1 MRSHPVVDSE
11 ALGSLGSLDPL
22 NAAEMELT
30 FSQAGG
36 GIGRIAF
43 RDIWLTANARQ
54 QANHHFEALRDGVAS
69 PPPAPPESDRYI
81 LQHASTIKWR
91 DRATDRDYSATASV
105 FGAYSISVQ
114 GQELVLTSPDA
125 WQSSKPGEFTAH
137 VVDEEDRVVLE
148 ISRKWQLGDGFD
160 ISLDQTITNMSGGAV
175 EVRWVQYGPPS
186 LIVDRSR
193 YMDRRRFRFGFELSE
208 AIDPDHRFP
217 IDSGSSIL
225 LEMGD
230 VTSPDDEPI
239 LWPNAT
245 SLEEG
250 FRLSWFATTNR
261 YFGLGVHPVLDDQG
275 HGSRLFGSSVAK
287 ITRTLMHEHV
297 DGDERWLSYFGSDES
312 EEVILT
318 GLYTSPMTL
327 QSGDSHA
334 IDMGVFAGPLERGM
348 LDDQQPYAALNMG
361 GLILYQMSSFCAIC
375 TFQWLALIII
385 DVLAFLDFYVVFDW
399 GLAIIV
405 LVIIVRTML
414 HPLTKRS
421 QMNMQ
426 QFGKKMQKLK
436 PDMDRIKKKFADDSK
451 AQQQEQMKLMREH
464 GVNPLQMLGCL
475 PMFLQMPIWV
485 ALYAVLYFAFDLRQ
499 EPAFFGI
506 FQEFWDWPFLADL
519 SAADHFFG
527 EFAEPWQFLMW
538 NMTGINI
545 LPILMG
551 GIFFFQQKYMTPQNA
566 DTMTPEQRQQQKIMR
581 VMMVVLFPVMLYSAP
596 SGLTLYILTSS
607 SIGII
612 ESRRIRKQ
620 VDAMDEAGEF
630 DRKPVKKAKTKD
642 PQARAMKD
650 MIKARKKKKQE
661 PKTFKKRR
669 K

>member
-1 MRSHPVVDSE
+1 
-11 ALGSLGSLDPL
+11 
-22 NAAEMELT
+22 
-30 FSQAGG
+30 
-36 GIGRIAF
+36 
-43 RDIWLTANARQ
+43 
-54 QANHHFEALRDGVAS
+54 
-69 PPPAPPESDRYI
+69 
-81 LQHASTIKWR
+81 
-91 DRATDRDYSATASV
+91 
-105 FGAYSISVQ
+105 
-114 GQELVLTSPDA
+114 
-125 WQSSKPGEFTAH
+125 
-137 VVDEEDRVVLE
+137 
-148 ISRKWQLGDGFD
+148 
-160 ISLDQTITNMSGGAV
+160 
-175 EVRWVQYGPPS
+175 
-186 LIVDRSR
+186 
-193 YMDRRRFRFGFELSE
+193 
-208 AIDPDHRFP
+208 
-217 IDSGSSIL
+217 
-225 LEMGD
+225 
-230 VTSPDDEPI
+230 
-239 LWPNAT
+239 
-245 SLEEG
+245 
-250 FRLSWFATTNR
+250 
-261 YFGLGVHPVLDDQG
+261 
-275 HGSRLFGSSVAK
+275 
-287 ITRTLMHEHV
+287 
-297 DGDERWLSYFGSDES
+297 
-312 EEVILT
+312 
-318 GLYTSPMTL
+318 
-327 QSGDSHA
+327 
-334 IDMGVFAGPLERGM
+334 
-348 LDDQQPYAALNMG
+348 
-361 GLILYQMSSFCAIC
+361 
-375 TFQWLALIII
+375 
-385 DVLAFLDFYVVFDW
+385 
-399 GLAIIV
+399 
-405 LVIIVRTML
+405 
-414 HPLTKRS
+414 
-421 QMNMQ
+421 MQ